1 MNHKRTYTSKAVAL
15 QQSQNNFLAIL
26 VMMVT
31 VLAMLVVNTAHAR
44 GVPDDF
50 SGVVEKVYPAVG
62 NVLVT
67 VRGDNNSSDIEK
79 FLEQLPK
86 EYRDQYRKRLAP
98 DGDDK
103 PRFGMAQGSAFL
115 ISADGYMVTNNHVV
129 KSAEKIVVTLN
140 GSDKQYTAKIIGTDS
155 KTDLALLKIERNKP
169 FPYVKFGDSDAMKM
183 GNWVIAVGNPMGF
196 GGTVTAGI
204 ISADG
209 RYLGNGPY
217 DNYIQTD
224 TAINRGNSGGP
235 LFNMDGDVIG
245 VNTLIISSTGQS
257 SGLGFAVPSKQVKQ
271 VINQLKQYGTTRRG
285 WLGVSI
291 QHVSDAIAETLG
303 MKKTYGALV
312 QGLHPKGPSL
322 KAGIKMGDVIIK
334 FDGKEVPSNTALP
347 RMVANTAVNKT
358 VPVVVW
364 RDGKEVTVKIT
375 LGELEKADI
384 DVAHNGSV
392 TEQSEKATPQKTN
405 DFGLSLAPY
414 NRELAAQYDL
424 PKTGIKGLV
433 ITGVDKTGIAG
444 KAGLS
449 EGLIISH
456 VNKTPVATPDDFDK
470 AIKTAKKLKRKS
482 VLLRIGDGTRSR
494 YMVLKWEK

>member
-1 MNHKRTYTSKAVAL
+1 MTRKTTPKSKTATL
-15 QQSQNNFLAIL
+15 HSSKHPLLFML
-26 VMMVT
+26 VT
-31 VLAMLVVNTAHAR
+31 VMALMGAMVLNNAQAR
-44 GVPDDF
+44 GVPNDF
-50 SGVVEKVYPAVG
+50 SEVVERVYPAVG

-67 VRGDNNSSDIEK
+67 VRGKSNSGDVEK

-86 EYRDQYRKRLAP
+86 EYREEFRKRLTP
-98 DGDDK
+98 EGDDS
-103 PRFGMAQGSAFL
+103 PRFGLAHGSAFL

-129 KSAEKIVVTLN
+129 RDAEKVVVTLN
-140 GSDKQYTAKIIGTDS
+140 GSDEKYTAKIIGTDS
-155 KTDLALLKIERNKP
+155 KTDLALLKIERKTP
-169 FPYVKFGDSDAMKM
+169 FPYVNFGDSDAMKM

-245 VNTLIISSTGQS
+245 VNTLIVSATGQS

-271 VINQLKQYGTTRRG
+271 VIDQLKQYGTTRRG

-291 QHVSDAIAETLG
+291 QHVTDAIAETLG

-312 QGLHPKGPSL
+312 QGLHPEGPSL
-322 KAGIKMGDVIIK
+322 KAGMKIGDVIIK
-334 FDGKEVPSNTALP
+334 FNGVEVPSNTALP
-347 RMVANTAVNKT
+347 RMVANTAVGKT

-364 RDGKEVTVKIT
+364 RDGKQVTVKIT
-375 LGELEKADI
+375 LGELEKANI
-384 DVAHNGSV
+384 DVAHDGSIDKKD
-392 TEQSEKATPQKTN
+392 EQKPATPKTN
-405 DFGLSLAPY
+405 ALGLSLSPY
-414 NRELAAQYDL
+414 SKNLAQQYEL
-424 PKTGIKGLV
+424 PSSGKGLI
-433 ITGVDKTGIAG
+433 ITGVDKDGIAG
-444 KAGLS
+444 KQGLS

-456 VNKTPVATPDDFDK
+456 VNKTAVATVADFDK
-470 AIKTAKKLKRKS
+470 AIANAKKLKRKS
-482 VLLRIGDGTRSR
+482 VLLRIGDGNRSR
-494 YMVLKWEK
+494 YIVLKWEK